1 MSVWTTVR
9 TWFFENAWPVIQTLL
24 EAVVERAMAWLAGR
38 VAGILDESAAGLSQK
53 AIDNAN
59 AELEKAEKSVSE
71 SETQQHQA
79 VATVWR
85 QVAEDILKENDRIK
99 RSLADILA
107 EERSVVTSRITTIQP
122 DDLFEDLSSEQ
133 VRLKLNG
140 IDLFIPATV
149 MSKPTDESKA

>member
-59 AELEKAEKSVSE
+59 AELEKAEKSASE

-149 MSKPTDESKA
+149 MSKQTDESKA